1 MEIPLG
7 TQVEYDDLM
16 PFTNCELD
24 WRKDMIQEIQ
34 FQGMTHDAI

>member
-1 MEIPLG
+1 MISIFVLFPSD
-7 TQVEYDDLM
+7 DDLM
-16 PFTNCELD
+16 PLTHSELD